1 MFKVGTK
8 VVIEN
13 VECEGTVVGHGFFES
28 EHYVTLH
35 PAYIVRLD
43 KGLWT
48 EDRKAF
54 INLIV
59 VHPDNAMEVNSD
71 E

>member
-13 VECEGTVVGHGFFES
+13 VECEGTVVGHGFYES
-28 EHYVTLH
+28 AHFVTMH
-35 PAYIVRLD
+35 PAYIIRLD
-43 KGLWT
+43 KGQWT

-54 INLIV
+54 IDTIV
-59 VHPDNAMEVNSD
+59 VHPNNVQEV